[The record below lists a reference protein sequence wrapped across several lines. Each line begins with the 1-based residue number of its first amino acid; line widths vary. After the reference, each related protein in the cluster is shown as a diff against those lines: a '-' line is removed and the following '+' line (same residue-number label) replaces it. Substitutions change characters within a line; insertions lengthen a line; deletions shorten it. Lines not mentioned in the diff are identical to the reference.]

1 MLNQIFIVLAQWN
14 NNPWVD
20 MSLHLDTLS
29 RFRANESF
37 LLLLNAVYL
46 VKKQQTLILVF
57 GLSWFGLK
65 LTIYHISTLTIKTIK
80 SGFKISSE

>member
-14 NNPWVD
+14 NSPWVD

-65 LTIYHISTLTIKTIK
+65 LTIYHSSTLTIKTIK

>member
-1 MLNQIFIVLAQWN
+1 
-14 NNPWVD
+14 

-46 VKKQQTLILVF
+46 DKKQQTLILVF
-57 GLSWFGLK
+57 GLS
-65 LTIYHISTLTIKTIK
+65 YHISTLTIKTIK
-80 SGFKISSE
+80 SRFKISSE